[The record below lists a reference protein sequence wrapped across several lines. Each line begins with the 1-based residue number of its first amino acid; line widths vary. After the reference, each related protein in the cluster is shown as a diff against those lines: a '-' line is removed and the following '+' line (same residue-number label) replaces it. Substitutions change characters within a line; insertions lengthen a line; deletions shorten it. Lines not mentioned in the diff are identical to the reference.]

1 MGSATTIAPAL
12 LDALRAAVGGE
23 HMVTDADV
31 RAGYEVDWT
40 GRFRGSTPA
49 VVRPGSVREVAA
61 VVTACRQH
69 GHPLVVQGGN
79 TGLVGG
85 ATPLH
90 GELVVSLRRLGA
102 VGPVDVAAR
111 QMRAEAGATLADVQ
125 RAAAAHG
132 LRYTV
137 DLGARDSA
145 TIGGTVATNAGGLNY
160 VRFGGTRE
168 QLLGVQ
174 AVLGTGAVIDDLA
187 GLGKDN
193 TGYWLPG
200 LLCGSEGTL
209 GIVTAVQLRLRPM
222 PAETVTALVAFGSVA
237 EAVEAGQRWAAE
249 LDDVEALEL
258 MLADGVELVGRVA
271 GLQAPCAGVDAEA
284 YLLVECAGRAGVVDR
299 VSAQL
304 DQGTVSGIVDV
315 AVATDATRRA
325 ALWRYR
331 EEHTPSIATLGVPHK
346 MDVTVPLGRLTE
358 FLGGV
363 RAVVAGR
370 AEGVRVWLF
379 GHLGDGN
386 IHVNV
391 TGLDGPQLDGEWL
404 EDQHVDDAV
413 LAYVAEL
420 GGSISAEHGIG
431 NAKVGALHL
440 RRSPAEVATM
450 RAIRVA
456 LDPDG
461 VLNPHALLPPVRE

>member
-1 MGSATTIAPAL
+1 MTSPNRVSDRPTATPAL
-12 LDALRAAVGGE
+12 LGALRTAVGTE
-23 HMVTDADV
+23 HVLIDADQ

-40 GRFRGSTPA
+40 GRFRGATPA
-49 VVRPGSVREVAA
+49 VVRPGSLHEVAA
-61 VVTACRQH
+61 VVAACRNH
-69 GHPLVVQGGN
+69 GQPLVAQGGN

-90 GELVVSLRRLGA
+90 GEVVVSLARLST

-111 QMRAEAGATLADVQ
+111 HLRAEAGATLAAVQ

-132 LRYTV
+132 LRYAV

-145 TIGGTVATNAGGLNY
+145 TIGGTVATNAGGSNY

-174 AVLGTGAVIDDLA
+174 AVLGTGDVIDDLA

-209 GIVTAVQLRLRPM
+209 GIVTAVQLRLHPR
-222 PAETVTALVAFGSVA
+222 PAETVTALAAFDSVA
-237 EAVEAGQRWAAE
+237 TAVDAGSRWGAE
-249 LDDVEALEL
+249 LDEVEALEL
-258 MLADGVELVGRVA
+258 MLADGMDLVCRVTGA
-271 GLQAPCAGVDAEA
+271 RLPFVGVAAEA
-284 YLLVECAGRAGVVDR
+284 FVLVECAGPPGAADRLAAQLDGIGGSGVVD
-299 VSAQL
+299 L
-304 DQGTVSGIVDV
+304 
-315 AVATDATRRA
+315 AVATDSSRRA

-331 EEHTPSIATLGVPHK
+331 EDHTPSIATLGVPHK
-346 MDVTVPLGRLTE
+346 MDVTVPLRRLTE

-363 RAVVAGR
+363 HAVVAAAAGPGER
-370 AEGVRVWLF
+370 AAVWLF

-391 TGLDGPQLDGEWL
+391 TGVDP
-404 EDQHVDDAV
+404 EDQRVDDAV
-413 LAYVAEL
+413 LAYVAGL

-431 NAKVGALHL
+431 KAKVGALHL
-440 RRSPAEVATM
+440 RRSGDELSAM
-450 RAIRVA
+450 RAIRAA
-456 LDPDG
+456 LDPDR
-461 VLNPHALLPPVRE
+461 VMNPHALLPS

>member
-1 MGSATTIAPAL
+1 MAPAL

-23 HMVTDADV
+23 HVIVDADQ

-40 GRFRGSTPA
+40 GRFRGASPA
-49 VVRPGSVREVAA
+49 VVRPGSLHEVAA
-61 VVTACRQH
+61 VVAACRQH
-69 GHPLVVQGGN
+69 GQPMVAQGGN

-90 GELVVSLRRLGA
+90 DEVVLSLTRLDT

-111 QMRAEAGATLADVQ
+111 QLRAEAGATLAEVQ

-132 LRYTV
+132 LRYAV

-174 AVLGTGAVIDDLA
+174 AVLGTGAVLDDLA

-209 GIVTAVQLRLRPM
+209 GVITAVQLRLHPR
-222 PAETVTALVAFGSVA
+222 PAETVTALVAFDSVA
-237 EAVEAGQRWAAE
+237 GAVDAGSRWAAE
-249 LDDVEALEL
+249 LADVEALEL
-258 MLADGVELVGRVA
+258 MLADGMELVSRVNRA
-271 GLQAPCAGVDAEA
+271 RLPFVAVAAKAFV
-284 YLLVECAGRAGVVDR
+284 LVECAGPPGVADRLSAQLERPVPGVVD
-299 VSAQL
+299 
-304 DQGTVSGIVDV
+304 I
-315 AVATDATRRA
+315 AVATDSTRRS

-346 MDVTVPLGRLTE
+346 MDVTVPLDRLVE
-358 FLGGV
+358 FLEGV
-363 RAVVAGR
+363 PAVVAAAAGPGER
-370 AEGVRVWLF
+370 AKVWLF

-391 TGLDGPQLDGEWL
+391 TGVEQQ
-404 EDQHVDDAV
+404 DQRVDDAV
-413 LAYVAEL
+413 LTYVAGL

-440 RRSPAEVATM
+440 RRTGDELSAM
-450 RAIRVA
+450 RAIRAA
-456 LDPDG
+456 LDPDR
-461 VLNPHALLPPVRE
+461 VMNPHALLPS